1 MGLFNSPTLNTLIIM
16 NKLQALSGKYSC
28 LTKKTPFG
36 VFGASVTQQ
45 KAFYLVSAST
55 SFSA

>member
-1 MGLFNSPTLNTLIIM
+1 M

-36 VFGASVTQQ
+36 VFGASGIQQ
-45 KAFYLVSAST
+45 KAFYLVS
-55 SFSA
+55 